1 MAKEYIQEPFQVLT
15 YFTSTC
21 LTCISLPK
29 WVSKA
34 QKHIQ
39 KHTVL
44 DTYLVRFWYVLG
56 TFLVRSWYIPGTF
69 LIRSW
74 YIPCMFLVRSWY
86 IPGTFLVR
94 SWYVPGTLLDFI
106 FLSIHSIFAI
116 FALHVFNVTCF
127 LMCYFAC
134 YSHFRQRI
142 TISTTLHHVEVSWY
156 CRFCTFTKE
165 S

>member
-86 IPGTFLVR
+86 VPGTFLVH
-94 SWYVPGTLLDFI
+94 SWYVPGT
-106 FLSIHSIFAI
+106 FL
-116 FALHVFNVTCF
+116 VC
-127 LMCYFAC
+127 
-134 YSHFRQRI
+134 
-142 TISTTLHHVEVSWY
+142 SWY
-156 CRFCTFTKE
+156 VTRLYFSVYSFYFCNFCFARIQCYVLFDVLLCLLQSFPPE
-165 S
+165 NYN